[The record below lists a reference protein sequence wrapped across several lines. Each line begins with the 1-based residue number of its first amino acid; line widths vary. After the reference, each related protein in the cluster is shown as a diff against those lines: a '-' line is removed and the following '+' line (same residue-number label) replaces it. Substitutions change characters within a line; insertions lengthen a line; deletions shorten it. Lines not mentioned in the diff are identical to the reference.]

1 MLPRTLRLVYVVPSD
16 RPYAPAYAVR
26 SDRHCGLW
34 PYDGQAGSNPKVR
47 FADDPLAIALAAA
60 RTRLLGRVPSRGS
73 SPVCAATA
81 RDFGSV
87 LYFALKVKLTV
98 AGFPAATVTF

>member
-47 FADDPLAIALAAA
+47 FADDPLAIALA
-60 RTRLLGRVPSRGS
+60 G
-73 SPVCAATA
+73 PVCW
-81 RDFGSV
+81 DESHQEGPLQSV
-87 LYFALKVKLTV
+87 LPR
-98 AGFPAATVTF
+98 PATLVRFSTLP